1 MAATD
6 GMLARLAAI
15 VGDAHVVVEPAD
27 LAPYLVDWRGQ
38 WKGAAMAAVRPRTS
52 AEVASVVRACR
63 EAGVAIVPQG
73 GNTGLAAGG
82 VPAVSGPAAERPC
95 IVLSLSR
102 MNAVR
107 SVDPVG
113 LTLEAEAGC
122 VLKAAQDAAAAQ
134 GRLLP
139 VSIAAEGSAQIG
151 GIIAANAGGINVLR
165 YGMTRNLV
173 LGLEA
178 VLADGTRLEGL
189 RRLRKDNAGYDW
201 KQLLIGSEGTLGIVT
216 VAVLRLVPR
225 PRETVTALLAV
236 ADPAAAMALL
246 KRAQDGLGDTVSAF
260 ELISG
265 FSLAIVERHFG
276 LACPCP
282 GGDWYVLLEAG
293 SSLSGLREAAEE
305 VLAGALD
312 AGEAL
317 DGVVAESGAQ
327 AAQIW
332 ALREHITEA
341 ELKEGAGLKHDVSV
355 PVSGI
360 PDFLAEAA
368 AMLEERFPGMRLNAF
383 GHAGDGNIHFN
394 VLLLPGQDRAA
405 ITRAVHDVVVA
416 HGGSISAEHGVGQY
430 RLAELARTKSPAELA
445 LMRRV
450 KLALD
455 PDGLLNP
462 GKVVQ

>member
-6 GMLARLAAI
+6 GLLERLAVIA
-15 VGDAHVVVEPAD
+15 GARDVVAEPAD

-38 WKGAAMAAVRPRTS
+38 WRGAALCAVRPRTS
-52 AEVASVVRACR
+52 AEVAEIVRACGA
-63 EAGVAIVPQG
+63 AGVAIVPQG

-82 VPAVSGPAAERPC
+82 VPAVSGPVAERPC

-102 MNAVR
+102 MNAIR

-122 VLKAAQDAAAAQ
+122 VLKTAQDAAAAA

-151 GIIAANAGGINVLR
+151 GIIGANAGGINVLR
-165 YGMTRNLV
+165 YGMTRQMV
-173 LGLEA
+173 LGVEA
-178 VLADGTRLEGL
+178 VLPDGTLVDGL

-201 KQLLIGSEGTLGIVT
+201 KQLLIGGEGTLGVVT
-216 VAVLRLVPR
+216 AAVLRLMPR
-225 PRETVTALLAV
+225 PRDSVTALLAV
-236 ADPAAAMALL
+236 PDPAAALALL
-246 KRAQDGLGDTVSAF
+246 VRAQDGLGDCVSAF

-265 FSLAIVERHFG
+265 FSMRIVERHFG

-282 GGDWYVLLEAG
+282 GADWYVLLEAA

-305 VLAGALD
+305 ALAGALE

-317 DGVVAESGAQ
+317 DGVIAESGAQ

-332 ALREHITEA
+332 ALREHVTEA
-341 ELKEGAGLKHDVSV
+341 ELREGAGLKHDVSV
-355 PVSGI
+355 PVAGI
-360 PDFLAEAA
+360 PDFLAEAT
-368 AMLEERFPGMRLNAF
+368 AMLERRFPGMRLNAF

-394 VLLLPGQDRAA
+394 VLPLPEHDRADV
-405 ITRAVHDVVVA
+405 TRAVHDTVVA

-430 RLAELARTKSPAELA
+430 RRAELARTKSPEELA
-445 LMRRV
+445 LMRRI
-450 KLALD
+450 KQALD
-455 PDGLLNP
+455 PEGLMNP
-462 GKVVQ
+462 GKVVG